1 MCKSPST
8 WATGRLVAGGGEIKS
23 GPFCLSLDCH
33 RATLKC
39 AWTAT
44 DWCQLLEKN
53 APVAWNVNAFFKS
66 PRSLAAPKNVTAA
79 SRLHR
84 STVAFCRKTGFIVSV
99 QPHKDCV
106 SPLNAHVSFCV
117 KLRQQFQFRRN
128 LFFFIYTAMF
138 YVYLY
143 IVNIQNTSSFF
154 FVASWWWQVL
164 SGGL

>member
-1 MCKSPST
+1 M
-8 WATGRLVAGGGEIKS
+8 
-23 GPFCLSLDCH
+23 
-33 RATLKC
+33 
-39 AWTAT
+39 
-44 DWCQLLEKN
+44 
-53 APVAWNVNAFFKS
+53 NAFFKS
-66 PRSLAAPKNVTAA
+66 PRSLVAPKNVTAA

-128 LFFFIYTAMF
+128 LFFFIYTTMF

-143 IVNIQNTSSFF
+143 IVYIQNTSSFF
-154 FVASWWWQVL
+154 FLLLLGDGRYFLEACRSFHDIFYMVWFPWLHNKDFPTRQESPTF
-164 SGGL
+164 